1 MGERRINLSPSDL
14 TFSWDG
20 CHRELWLYYN
30 HQVKAPMFMPTVAE
44 LAESQESYFMNKSA
58 PLSTSAMHPDIPEG
72 KIVDHGGWVLSQPIQ
87 IDGKDSHLSI
97 RGKYDLLVEFP
108 DGTYGIIDCKMQ
120 ARTSDKSGFYSPQ
133 LEAYA
138 YALENPAKGEPKKI
152 SMIGIYS
159 WSVPQAWGNV
169 NAGFGYRVN
178 SNWYPAER
186 NPHALQDRFNEF
198 ITMINGECPPSKD
211 GCDHCKYLGEREAIL
226 NKS

>member
-1 MGERRINLSPSDL
+1 LGTI
-14 TFSWDG
+14 
-20 CHRELWLYYN
+20 
-30 HQVKAPMFMPTVAE
+30 KANPRNGV
-44 LAESQESYFMNKSA
+44 
-58 PLSTSAMHPDIPEG
+58 
-72 KIVDHGGWVLSQPIQ
+72 
-87 IDGKDSHLSI
+87 DSHLSI

-138 YALENPAKGEPKKI
+138 YALENPAKGEPKEV

-159 WSVPQAWGNV
+159 WSLPQAWGNV

-186 NPHALQDRFNEF
+186 NPQALQSRLEEF
-198 ITMINGECPPSKD
+198 ISMINGECPPPKD
-211 GCDHCKYLGEREAIL
+211 GCEHLQISRRARGDSQATLVFIVRYPEGNFA
-226 NKS
+226 SS